1 MEFGLNAPLECAK
14 RRGFKGVKTI
24 GENGLGIQRS
34 VAIITHSS
42 TLILGIFLGGF
53 VNYLPLKLYPAI
65 TTGGEGGIR
74 THGTG
79 KPYA

>member
-65 TTGGEGGIR
+65 TTGGEGVRI
-74 THGTG
+74 
-79 KPYA
+79 